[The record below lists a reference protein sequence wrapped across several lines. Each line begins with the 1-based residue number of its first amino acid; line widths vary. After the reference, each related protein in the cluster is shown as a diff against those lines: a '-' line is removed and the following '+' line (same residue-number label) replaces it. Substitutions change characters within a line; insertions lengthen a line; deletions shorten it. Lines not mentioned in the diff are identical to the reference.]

1 MRGPHVIEKGGEGGS
16 YPRAGLFK
24 WARHGAGNGFG
35 KRASLLSPRAEK
47 VFSARR
53 YNDRGG

>member
-1 MRGPHVIEKGGEGGS
+1 MIHGGGPTYVIEKGGGS
-16 YPRAGLFK
+16 YPRAGPFK
-24 WARHGAGNGFG
+24 QCR
-35 KRASLLSPRAEK
+35 KRVWETSEPVISPSREK